1 MFLLLILISISEFS
15 FSFKCGHDKIKKIPK
30 IINNSIVKNN
40 TTRRL
45 DDTYTQFHFL
55 LIILK
60 WKKTQLEI
68 QLI

>member
-1 MFLLLILISISEFS
+1 MFLLVILISILEFS

-30 IINNSIVKNN
+30 IINNSLVKNN
-40 TTRRL
+40 TNRRL
-45 DDTYTQFHFL
+45 DTYHPKKNL